1 MFLQELL
8 KNGEESMKKTLEKLK
23 AEFSLLRTGRAST
36 GLIDN
41 IRVES
46 YGSLL
51 PINQLAGTS
60 VPDARTIEIRPWD
73 ISQLQAIEKAIQKSD
88 IGLTPLNDGKVI
100 RLSLPSL
107 TEDRRKEM
115 IKLASK
121 IAEEH
126 KVSLRNERR
135 ELIDEIKKAEKDK
148 KLTEDERKK
157 AEVQLQHLTDF
168 HVGKIDEMLSVKEK
182 DIIEI

>member
-1 MFLQELL
+1 MFLQDLL

-23 AEFSLLRTGRAST
+23 VEFSLLRTGRAST
-36 GLIDN
+36 ALIDN

-88 IGLTPLNDGKVI
+88 IGLNPLNDGKII

-121 IAEEH
+121 IAEDH

-135 ELIDEIKKAEKDK
+135 VLIDEIKKAEKEK
-148 KLTEDERKK
+148 TLTEDERKK
-157 AEVQLQHLTDF
+157 AEIQLQHLTDL
-168 HVGKIDEMLSVKEK
+168 HVGKVDEMLVSKEK
-182 DIIEI
+182 DILEI

>member
-1 MFLQELL
+1 MFLQDLL
-8 KNGEESMKKTLEKLK
+8 KNGEDAMRKTLEKLK
-23 AEFSLLRTGRAST
+23 TEFSLLRTGRAST
-36 GLIDN
+36 ALIDN

-88 IGLTPLNDGKVI
+88 LGLTPLNDGKVI

-115 IKLASK
+115 IKVASK

-135 ELIDEIKKAEKDK
+135 ELIDAIKKAEKEK
-148 KLTEDERKK
+148 QLTEDERKK
-157 AEVQLQHLTDF
+157 AEIQLQHLIDSY
-168 HVGKIDEMLSVKEK
+168 VGKVDEMLVAKEK
-182 DIIEI
+182 DILEI

>member
-1 MFLQELL
+1 MFLQDLL

-36 GLIDN
+36 ALIDN

-46 YGSLL
+46 YGSLM

-88 IGLTPLNDGKVI
+88 LGLNPLNDGKVI

-135 ELIDEIKKAEKDK
+135 VLIDEIKKAEKEK
-148 KLTEDERKK
+148 TLTEDERKK
-157 AEVQLQHLTDF
+157 AEIQLQHLTDL
-168 HVGKIDEMLSVKEK
+168 HVGKVDEMLVAKEK
-182 DIIEI
+182 DILEI